1 MRRCRCS
8 LPALVALLLLSSG
21 HISALLLGGIE
32 TPPRVLRTLHQSSQG
47 SNTNDP
53 VETAAAKR
61 SRHLRELTTSD
72 LLLRQRDGDGLETA
86 DEVLQQV
93 FKFEFAPAMTV
104 EKYQRMTARR
114 VEVAIQ
120 CKQ

>member
-1 MRRCRCS
+1 
-8 LPALVALLLLSSG
+8 
-21 HISALLLGGIE
+21 
-32 TPPRVLRTLHQSSQG
+32 VLRTLRQSSQG

-120 CKQ
+120 CKHSTQQAYASIAASF